1 MESSRKEDN
10 NHSDSYELTLQSQE
24 NSKINIS
31 PSKKRQKFNEL
42 SKSQQLKS
50 FHKLKDPQ
58 IYKSMIKN
66 KLQKQISFIY
76 HNNMDQS
83 EEMDEVDSVYLK
95 NQERML
101 DSTVKQMKGDTM
113 EELL

>member
-1 MESSRKEDN
+1 M
-10 NHSDSYELTLQSQE
+10 
-24 NSKINIS
+24 
-31 PSKKRQKFNEL
+31 

-50 FHKLKDPQ
+50 FHKLSDPQ

-66 KLQKQISFIY
+66 KLKKQISFIY
-76 HNNMDQS
+76 HTNMDQS
-83 EEMDEVDSVYLK
+83 EEMDEVDSVYLR

-101 DSTVKQMKGDTM
+101 DSTVRQMQGDTT